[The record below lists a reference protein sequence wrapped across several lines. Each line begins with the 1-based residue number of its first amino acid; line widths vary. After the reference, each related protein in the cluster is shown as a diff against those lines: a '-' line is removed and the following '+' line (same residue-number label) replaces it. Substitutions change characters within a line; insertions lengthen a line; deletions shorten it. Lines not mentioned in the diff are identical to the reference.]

1 MRLRH
6 RTVTFFGVT
15 LMLRAL
21 TDFIGLE
28 GLRLGFGIIEE
39 SMLACLSSPS
49 PSLAVTSA
57 GSMGGSLV
65 MLEVGM
71 SETLLPEE

>member
-1 MRLRH
+1 MRFRH

-15 LMLRAL
+15 LVLKAL
-21 TDFIGLE
+21 THFIGLG
-28 GLRLGFGIIEE
+28 GLRLGFGIVEE
-39 SMLACLSSPS
+39 SMLACLSAPS
-49 PSLAVTSA
+49 PSLVIISA
-57 GSMGGSLV
+57 DSIGGSLL